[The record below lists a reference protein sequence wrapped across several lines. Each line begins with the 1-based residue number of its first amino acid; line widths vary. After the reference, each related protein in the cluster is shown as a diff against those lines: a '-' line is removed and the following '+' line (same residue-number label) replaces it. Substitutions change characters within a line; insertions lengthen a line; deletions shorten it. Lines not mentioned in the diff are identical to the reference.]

1 MNKVVTDSHFS
12 KIIDFRKQ
20 LHARPE
26 VSGQEVATAAMIKEA
41 LAVLQPELLL
51 DQLGGTGVLARLN
64 HSKNGPSIM
73 FRAELD
79 ALPIQEINEFEYRSQ
94 TEGVSHKCGHD
105 GHMAILLGLA
115 EQLRN
120 NSNVKGSTYLLFQP
134 AEEDGSGARAVLQD
148 PRMAQFKPDMAF
160 ALHNLPGYPLGSVIL
175 RKGSFTASVKSLILK
190 LEGKTSHAAEP
201 EKGINPAVAISE
213 ILQQILPLSKP
224 DTQDDDFGLITPVC
238 IRMGEIA
245 YGVSAGEG
253 EIHLTLRAWSPE
265 VMKNISGQ
273 ILQLAAKIAQQHRL
287 AFSHSWTNVFKANF
301 NDQLS
306 VDLIQ
311 EAAQRL
317 QLDIIQL
324 DGPIKWGEDFGAF
337 TQSLPGAMFGLGSGT
352 EHPALH
358 NPDYDFP
365 DELIPI
371 GIQLFQTISELVSDR
386 FDQLKPFIHK
396 TLNN

>member
-1 MNKVVTDSHFS
+1 MNKLVTDSQLS
-12 KIIDFRKQ
+12 KIIEFRKE
-20 LHARPE
+20 LHAKPE

-41 LAVLQPELLL
+41 LSAYQPDLLL
-51 DQLGGTGVLARLN
+51 DQLGGTGVLAGLK
-64 HSKNGPSIM
+64 HSEKGPSVM

-79 ALPIQEINEFEYRSQ
+79 ALPIQEVNEFEYRSQ

-115 EQLRN
+115 DQLRN
-120 NSNVKGSTYLLFQP
+120 KAQVKGTTYLLFQP

-148 PRMAQFKPDMAF
+148 PRMEQFQPDMAF

-175 RKGSFTASVKSLILK
+175 RKGSFTASVKSLILELK
-190 LEGKTSHAAEP
+190 GKTSHAAEP
-201 EKGINPAVAISE
+201 EKGINPAMAISE
-213 ILQQILPLSKP
+213 ILQQVLPLSNP
-224 DTQDDDFGLITPVC
+224 NTEDDQFGLITPVS

-245 YGVSAGEG
+245 YGVSAGDG
-253 EIHLTLRAWSPE
+253 EIHLTLRTWSPE
-265 VMKNISGQ
+265 VMKSLSER
-273 ILQLAAKIAQQHRL
+273 ILQTTADIAQQHQL
-287 AFSHSWTNVFKANF
+287 AFSHSWTNEFKANF
-301 NDQLS
+301 NDDLS

-311 EAAQRL
+311 EAAERL

-337 TQSLPGAMFGLGSGT
+337 TQSFPGAMFGLGSGT

-371 GIQLFQTISELVSDR
+371 GIQLFQTISEMVSDR
-386 FDQLKPFIHK
+386 FDQLKPFFHK
-396 TLNN
+396 TFNN